1 MKQWYNDVGDN
12 MEKLII
18 GSHVSFSKNKQLY
31 GSVLEALNYGSST
44 FMFYTGAPQNTVRVP
59 INDQMTQEAMDLMKV
74 NNMDINDVVIHAPYI
89 INLANPVNHDFSVN
103 FLKQEISRAEQLGIS
118 KIVLHP
124 GSHVGLGM
132 EEGVKSVS
140 DSLKEALIDDKNVY
154 ICLETMAGK
163 GSEIGS
169 KFEELKQIIDNVAS
183 DKLMVCMDTCHMND
197 AGYDMNHFD
206 KVLESFDK
214 LIGISKIGCIH
225 INDSKNPFLSHKD
238 RHANIGIGT
247 IGFDSL
253 IKIIYNDK
261 LKNVPKILETPYIG
275 EDEDSKVKPY
285 PPYKF
290 EIEMI
295 KNKKFNTN
303 LYEDIKTYYR

>member
-1 MKQWYNDVGDN
+1 MKQWYNDVGDS

-132 EEGVKSVS
+132 EEGIKSVS

-197 AGYDMNHFD
+197 AGYEAVTIEWTSDNPCAVVD
-206 KVLESFDK
+206 GSQLVITLPEEETVVTVTAKAVVGEKYGEKSFTVSVD
-214 LIGISKIGCIH
+214 
-225 INDSKNPFLSHKD
+225 
-238 RHANIGIGT
+238 A
-247 IGFDSL
+247 
-253 IKIIYNDK
+253 
-261 LKNVPKILETPYIG
+261 
-275 EDEDSKVKPY
+275 
-285 PPYKF
+285 
-290 EIEMI
+290 
-295 KNKKFNTN
+295 
-303 LYEDIKTYYR
+303 